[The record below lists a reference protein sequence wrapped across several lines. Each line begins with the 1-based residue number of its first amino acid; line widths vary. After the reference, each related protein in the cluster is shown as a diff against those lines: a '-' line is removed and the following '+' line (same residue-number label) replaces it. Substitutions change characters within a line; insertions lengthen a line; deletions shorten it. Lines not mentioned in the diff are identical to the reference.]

1 MRIMFNIIRYINLL
15 YSFQR
20 NNYSNLIER
29 IGFPID
35 IKNEAPKI
43 MNKETKPIKRFNNKI
58 ENQFNSTGT
67 QSI

>member
-1 MRIMFNIIRYINLL
+1 MFNIIRYINLL
-15 YSFQR
+15 YSFQP

-35 IKNEAPKI
+35 IKNVAPKI

>member
-15 YSFQR
+15 YSFQP

-43 MNKETKPIKRFNNKI
+43 MNKETKPIKRFNNNI
-58 ENQFNSTGT
+58 
-67 QSI
+67 

>member
-15 YSFQR
+15 YSFQP

-43 MNKETKPIKRFNNKI
+43 MNKETKPIKRFNNNI
-58 ENQFNSTGT
+58 ENKFNSTGT

>member
-1 MRIMFNIIRYINLL
+1 MFNIIRYINLL
-15 YSFQR
+15 LYSFQP

>member
-1 MRIMFNIIRYINLL
+1 MRIMFNMIRYINLL
-15 YSFQR
+15 YSFQP

>member
-15 YSFQR
+15 YSFQP

>member
-1 MRIMFNIIRYINLL
+1 MFNIIRYINLL
-15 YSFQR
+15 YSFQP

-43 MNKETKPIKRFNNKI
+43 MNKETKTIKRFNNKI